1 MLISPALA
9 HGLVHAETAGGGIA
23 LLIILATIVGVF
35 LVYRSRKKWRKRK
48 LQHDDGGE

>member
-23 LLIILATIVGVF
+23 LLIIMAGVIAFF
-35 LVYRSRKKWRKRK
+35 LVYRSWKKRRKRV
-48 LQHDDGGE
+48 LQHDDGVE